1 MSNIIVQPADFYPI
15 IKFGCAAGKSLN
27 PIKNLTM
34 ASEKLL
40 SEQVTKQT
48 LPSQASQNSL
58 AKASTI
64 PSELILQIFKYVT
77 STADLK
83 SCILVCKSWCRC
95 GVELLW
101 HKPVFTGYGSLIK
114 LLVTLSRSTQTFP
127 YALLI
132 RRLNFSFLGEHVSD
146 EILKRLSSC
155 ERLERLTLGG
165 CRRLT
170 DNGLLKLL
178 DKADGLVALDVS
190 DIENLT
196 DAVVEL
202 VGERCRRLQGLN
214 VSLCKKVSDK
224 GILAV
229 ASKCRSL
236 RRIKLSSCDIITD
249 ESVVILAKNC
259 PHLLEL
265 DLTNCN
271 QITND
276 AIQPVFE
283 NCTQLRELRLACCT
297 KLTDES
303 FTETMPALYEQLRIL
318 DLTSC
323 ALITDQTL
331 LKIAHSAPKLRN
343 LVLAKCGHC
352 SRITDHSITHLARH
366 CTRLRYLDLACCTQ
380 LTDASVFELSHLP
393 KLRRIGLVKCALITD
408 QAIYA
413 LIENRVVQHTLE
425 RVHLSYCVNL
435 TVPAVLELVN
445 SCFRLTHLSLT
456 GVPAFLRPEVQQF
469 CRQAPKEFTPHQRQ
483 VFCVFSGKGVKDLKQ
498 YLNST
503 VIAQQRNRIAN
514 GVGNINDQVVGPV
527 AAVSADIEES
537 VVSEAEGVG
546 GDISEGGE
554 GENEN
559 RHSQNDNRNRNRVS
573 DRNPEGEDGD
583 VGNALLDF

>member
-1 MSNIIVQPADFYPI
+1 MS
-15 IKFGCAAGKSLN
+15 
-27 PIKNLTM
+27 
-34 ASEKLL
+34 SEKPLP
-40 SEQVTKQT
+40 EQVIKQT
-48 LPSQASQNSL
+48 LPSQASQNSV
-58 AKASTI
+58 AKAATI

-101 HKPVFTGYGSLIK
+101 HKPVLNVRESLIK

-132 RRLNFSFLGEHVSD
+132 RRLNFTFLIEHVSD
-146 EILKRLSSC
+146 DTLKRLSSC

-249 ESVVILAKNC
+249 QSVVILAKNC

-265 DLTNCN
+265 DLTNCD
-271 QITND
+271 QITNK

-303 FTETMPALYEQLRIL
+303 FTKTMPSLYEQLRIL

-343 LVLAKCGHC
+343 LVLAKCGNITDEGVYHITRLGKHLHYLHLGHC

-456 GVPAFLRPEVQQF
+456 GVPAFLRPEVQRF

-498 YLNST
+498 YLNNT
-503 VIAQQRNRIAN
+503 VITQQRNRITN

-527 AAVSADIEES
+527 AAVNAEIEES

-559 RHSQNDNRNRNRVS
+559 GHNQDDNRSRNRVS

>member
-1 MSNIIVQPADFYPI
+1 M
-15 IKFGCAAGKSLN
+15 
-27 PIKNLTM
+27 
-34 ASEKLL
+34 
-40 SEQVTKQT
+40 
-48 LPSQASQNSL
+48 
-58 AKASTI
+58 
-64 PSELILQIFKYVT
+64 
-77 STADLK
+77 
-83 SCILVCKSWCRC
+83 
-95 GVELLW
+95 
-101 HKPVFTGYGSLIK
+101 
-114 LLVTLSRSTQTFP
+114 
-127 YALLI
+127 
-132 RRLNFSFLGEHVSD
+132 
-146 EILKRLSSC
+146 
-155 ERLERLTLGG
+155 
-165 CRRLT
+165 
-170 DNGLLKLL
+170 
-178 DKADGLVALDVS
+178 
-190 DIENLT
+190 
-196 DAVVEL
+196 
-202 VGERCRRLQGLN
+202 
-214 VSLCKKVSDK
+214 
-224 GILAV
+224 
-229 ASKCRSL
+229 
-236 RRIKLSSCDIITD
+236 
-249 ESVVILAKNC
+249 AKNC

-265 DLTNCN
+265 DLTNCD

-276 AIQPVFE
+276 AIQPVFK

-343 LVLAKCGHC
+343 LVLAKCGNITDEGVYHITRLGKHLHYLHLGHC

-527 AAVSADIEES
+527 AAVNADIEES

-559 RHSQNDNRNRNRVS
+559 GHNQNDNRNRNRVS
-573 DRNPEGEDGD
+573 DRNPEGDDGD
-583 VGNALLDF
+583 VGNALLDL

>member
-1 MSNIIVQPADFYPI
+1 MF
-15 IKFGCAAGKSLN
+15 
-27 PIKNLTM
+27 PIKKNFFLTM
-34 ASEKLL
+34 DSE
-40 SEQVTKQT
+40 KQT
-48 LPSQASQNSL
+48 LPSQPSQNAL
-58 AKASTI
+58 AKAATI
-64 PSELILQIFKYVT
+64 PSELIFQIFKYVT
-77 STADLK
+77 STSDLK

-101 HKPVFTGYGSLIK
+101 QKPVFTGNASLIK
-114 LLVTLSRSTQTFP
+114 LLVTLSRNSQTFP

-132 RRLNFSFLGEHVSD
+132 RRLNFSFLGENVSD
-146 EILKRLSSC
+146 QILQRLSSC

-178 DKADGLVALDVS
+178 DKANGLVALDVS

-214 VSLCKKVSDK
+214 VSLCKKLSDK

-229 ASKCRSL
+229 ASRCRNL
-236 RRIKLSSCDIITD
+236 RRIKLSSCENITD
-249 ESVVILAKNC
+249 ESVVVLAKNC
-259 PHLLEL
+259 SHLLEL
-265 DLTNCN
+265 DLTNCH
-271 QITND
+271 QITNE

-297 KLTDES
+297 NLTDKS
-303 FTETMPALYEQLRIL
+303 FTKTMSALYEQLRIL

-331 LKIAHSAPKLRN
+331 LKISHSAPRLRN
-343 LVLAKCGHC
+343 LVLAKCGNITDEGVCHITRLGKHLHYLHLGHC
-352 SRITDHSITHLARH
+352 SRITDYSITQLARN

-380 LTDASVFELSHLP
+380 LTDASVFELSQLP

-408 QAIYA
+408 QAIIT

-456 GVPAFLRPEVQQF
+456 GVPAFLRSDVQQF
-469 CRQAPKEFTPHQRQ
+469 CRQPPKEFTPHQRQ
-483 VFCVFSGKGVKDLKQ
+483 VFCVFSGKGVKELKQ
-498 YLNST
+498 YLNM

-514 GVGNINDQVVGPV
+514 GVGDTNDQVAGPA
-527 AAVSADIEES
+527 AAVGADIEES
-537 VVSEAEGVG
+537 VASEAEGVG
-546 GDISEGGE
+546 GEISESGE

-559 RHSQNDNRNRNRVS
+559 GYNQNNYRNRNHVIDS
-573 DRNPEGEDGD
+573 NPEGDDGY
-583 VGNALLDF
+583 VGF